1 MLILPFQ
8 YRRRIKILPG
18 IHLNLGK
25 KSHSWS
31 FGGRGAHTTYNP
43 KTKKVTQ
50 SMDLPGGLS
59 WRKQYSTKKEAER
72 AEAQPAENP
81 EDKSGIATFFEGIG
95 ALFSLAWALIKLA
108 FLGFIA
114 YEVIY
119 FVILM
124 LK

>member
-1 MLILPFQ
+1 MPLQ
-8 YRRRIKILPG
+8 YRKRIKIAPG

-59 WRKQYSTKKEAER
+59 WRKQYSNKKVPADP
-72 AEAQPAENP
+72 QPVEN
-81 EDKSGIATFFEGIG
+81 GATSFFDGVRM
-95 ALFSLAWALIKLA
+95 LFSAIWALIKLA
-108 FLGFIA
+108 FFGFIA

-119 FVILM
+119 FVIIM
-124 LK
+124 LR